1 METKSTSIKRELLT
15 QLVTAYGNK
24 PKKIVIQKAKEKG
37 IYKFEEDDNEIY
49 LLIHAFAK
57 FHNLP
62 FGYVEG
68 KIVKENNF
76 DFNLD
81 PEKDIETPFEVKI
94 DGFYESL
101 LKERN
106 SLSKKLLSLNKL
118 IDTYEKESEVNFG

>member
-62 FGYVEG
+62 FGYFEE

-81 PEKDIETPFEVKI
+81 PEKEVETPFEVKI

-118 IDTYEKESEVNFG
+118 IDTYEKEREVNFG